1 MTESLASASLHTIE
15 LGVDGMHCGGCTG
28 RVQRALAGVPGVVDA
43 TVDLERQAA
52 TITARETVEPARLV
66 DAVGAAGYR
75 ATVREAVA
83 GSDAMA
89 AQGKHEGSPGVAAT
103 VLLDIDGMTCASCV
117 SRVEKALAKVP
128 GVTRASVNLA
138 TERATV
144 EASADVSAARLVE
157 AVEQAGYQATPVEPA
172 PSAATLESVD
182 HKAAH
187 SVELDIDGMT
197 CASCVSRVEKALEKV
212 PGVTHASVNL
222 ATERATVEASADV
235 SAARLVEAVE
245 QAGYQAT
252 PIESARAA
260 ATSEP
265 VHHKAAHSVELDID
279 GMTCASCVSRVEK
292 ALEKVPGVTHASVN
306 LATERATVEASADV
320 SAARL
325 VEAVEQAGYGA
336 TPIEPARAAVTS
348 EPADHKAA
356 RSIDLD
362 IDGMTCA
369 SCVSRVEKALV
380 KVPGVTHASVNLA
393 TERATVEASA
403 DVSAARLA
411 EAVEQA
417 GYRAAP
423 VESAPSA
430 AASEPVHHK
439 AAHSVEFDI
448 DGMTCAS
455 CVSRVEKAL
464 AKVPGVARAT
474 VNLATERATVEASAD
489 VSAPRL
495 AEAVEQAGYHA
506 TPVESAPSAVT
517 SAPIDRDATHSIDLD
532 IGGMTCASCVSRVEK
547 ALEKV
552 PGVTHAS
559 VNLATERASVRAAG
573 PLDVD
578 ALIAAVTTAGYRATP
593 APAPSPAADANAA
606 ASSLPAAP
614 DRDARKRQ
622 EALRERNLVIASAVL
637 SAPLVAPMLAAPLG
651 IDAMLPGWLQLVLAS
666 IVQFGFGARFYR
678 AAWHAVKAR
687 AGNMDLLVALGTSA
701 AYGLSLWMLLRDPAH
716 PGHLYFEAS
725 AVIVTL
731 VRFGKWL
738 EARAKRQT
746 TDAIRALN
754 ALRPDRARIVDNGV
768 ERDVPLAQVRVG
780 TIVSVRPGER
790 LPVDGRVVSGR
801 SHVDESLITGESL
814 PVPKDDGDAVT
825 AGSINGEG
833 ALVVETTAIGAETT
847 LARIIRLVESAQAEK
862 APIQRLVDRVS
873 AVFVPAILGI
883 AVLTLVGW
891 LLAGAGAETAILNAV
906 AVLVIACPCALGL
919 ATPAAIM
926 AGTGVAARHGVLIKD
941 AQALEL
947 AQRATVIAFDKTG
960 TLTEGKPSVTA
971 FDAVDLPR
979 DDALALAA
987 AVQRHS
993 DHPLARAVVAA
1004 YDAQRN
1010 AQAAPVATDARAVA
1024 GRGVEAR
1031 VDGRLLA
1038 LGSTRWRDELGI
1050 VVPPALD
1057 ARAAELER
1065 AGNTISWL
1073 MHADAPR
1080 AAIAL
1085 IAFGDTVKPGARD
1098 AIAALADRHVA
1109 SVLVTGD
1116 NRGSA
1121 AAVAAALGIDEV
1133 HAQVLPDDKARVVA
1147 SLKREHGGVVA
1158 MVGDGINDAPALAA
1172 ADVGIAMA
1180 TGTDVAMHTAG
1191 ITLMRGDPALV
1202 ADAIDI
1208 SKRTYRKI
1216 QQNLFWAFV
1225 YNLIGV
1231 PLAALG
1237 WLNPVIAGAAM
1248 AFSSVSVVT
1257 NALLLRR
1264 WKGRAR

>member
-1 MTESLASASLHTIE
+1 MTEPLASAALNTIV
-15 LGVDGMHCGGCTG
+15 LTVDGMHCGGCTG

-43 TVDLERQAA
+43 AVDLADRSATVSAHDTVD
-52 TITARETVEPARLV
+52 PARLV
-66 DAVGAAGYR
+66 EAVSDAGYR
-75 ATVREAVA
+75 ATLRESADTSERHA
-83 GSDAMA
+83 DA
-89 AQGKHEGSPGVAAT
+89 AAT
-103 VLLDIDGMTCASCV
+103 ASPAAPATAPIELEIEGMTCASCV
-117 SRVEKALAKVP
+117 ARVEKALANVP

-144 EASADVSAARLVE
+144 DAAAGVTTTQLLD
-157 AVEQAGYQATPVEPA
+157 AVRQAGYQATPVAEPEPA
-172 PSAATLESVD
+172 VAPDAALG
-182 HKAAH
+182 A
-187 SVELDIDGMT
+187 
-197 CASCVSRVEKALEKV
+197 
-212 PGVTHASVNL
+212 
-222 ATERATVEASADV
+222 
-235 SAARLVEAVE
+235 
-245 QAGYQAT
+245 
-252 PIESARAA
+252 IE
-260 ATSEP
+260 
-265 VHHKAAHSVELDID
+265 
-279 GMTCASCVSRVEK
+279 
-292 ALEKVPGVTHASVN
+292 
-306 LATERATVEASADV
+306 
-320 SAARL
+320 
-325 VEAVEQAGYGA
+325 
-336 TPIEPARAAVTS
+336 
-348 EPADHKAA
+348 
-356 RSIDLD
+356 
-362 IDGMTCA
+362 
-369 SCVSRVEKALV
+369 
-380 KVPGVTHASVNLA
+380 
-393 TERATVEASA
+393 
-403 DVSAARLA
+403 
-411 EAVEQA
+411 
-417 GYRAAP
+417 
-423 VESAPSA
+423 
-430 AASEPVHHK
+430 
-439 AAHSVEFDI
+439 
-448 DGMTCAS
+448 
-455 CVSRVEKAL
+455 
-464 AKVPGVARAT
+464 
-474 VNLATERATVEASAD
+474 
-489 VSAPRL
+489 
-495 AEAVEQAGYHA
+495 
-506 TPVESAPSAVT
+506 
-517 SAPIDRDATHSIDLD
+517 LD
-532 IGGMTCASCVSRVEK
+532 IGGMTCASCAGRVEK
-547 ALEKV
+547 ALANV
-552 PGVTHAS
+552 PGVARAS
-559 VNLATERASVRAAG
+559 VNLATERAMVHGAA
-573 PLDVD
+573 PLDPA
-578 ALIAAVTTAGYRATP
+578 ALIAAVTAAGYRASRVAAPAGKSGTP
-593 APAPSPAADANAA
+593 ATTGAPAGAKPDAAKATDA
-606 ASSLPAAP
+606 
-614 DRDARKRQ
+614 DTRKRR
-622 EALRERNLVIASAVL
+622 EAIRERNLVIAAALL
-637 SAPLVAPMLAAPLG
+637 SAPLIAPMFAAPFG
-651 IDAMLPGWLQLVLAS
+651 VDAMLNGWLQLVLAS
-666 IVQFGFGARFYR
+666 LVQFGFGARFYR
-678 AAWHAVKAR
+678 AAWHAIKAR

-701 AYGLSLWMLLRDPAH
+701 AYGLSLWMLLRDPMH

-725 AVIVTL
+725 AVIITL

-746 TDAIRALN
+746 TEAIRALN
-754 ALRPDRARIVDNGV
+754 ALRPDRARIVEHGV

-780 TIVSVRPGER
+780 TAVSIRPGER
-790 LPVDGRVVSGR
+790 VPVDGRVVSGR
-801 SHVDESLITGESL
+801 SHIDESLITGESL
-814 PVPKDDGDAVT
+814 PVAKDDGDPVT

-883 AVLTLVGW
+883 AALTLIGW
-891 LLAGAGAETAILNAV
+891 LIAGAGAETAILNAV

-971 FDAVDLPR
+971 FDAVGLPR
-979 DDALALAA
+979 DEALALAA

-1004 YDAQRN
+1004 HHADVAARGG
-1010 AQAAPVATDARAVA
+1010 AMSAPVATDARAVA

-1031 VDGRLLA
+1031 VAGRLLA

-1050 VVPPALD
+1050 AVPPALD

-1073 MHADAPR
+1073 MRADAPR
-1080 AAIAL
+1080 APLAL

-1098 AIAALADRHVA
+1098 AIAALAARGVA
-1109 SVLVTGD
+1109 CVLVTGD

-1121 AAVAAALGIDEV
+1121 AAVAASLGIGEV

-1147 SLKREHGGVVA
+1147 ALKRTHDGIVA

-1191 ITLMRGDPALV
+1191 ITLMRGDPSLV

-1225 YNLIGV
+1225 YNLVGV

>member
-83 GSDAMA
+83 GSDATA
-89 AQGKHEGSPGVAAT
+89 AQAGHEASPGAAAT
-103 VLLDIDGMTCASCV
+103 VLIDIDGMTCASCV
-117 SRVEKALAKVP
+117 SRVEKALA
-128 GVTRASVNLA
+128 
-138 TERATV
+138 
-144 EASADVSAARLVE
+144 
-157 AVEQAGYQATPVEPA
+157 
-172 PSAATLESVD
+172 
-182 HKAAH
+182 
-187 SVELDIDGMT
+187 
-197 CASCVSRVEKALEKV
+197 KV

-245 QAGYQAT
+245 QAGYRAT
-252 PIESARAA
+252 PVESAPSA
-260 ATSEP
+260 ATSAP
-265 VHHKAAHSVELDID
+265 VDHKAAHSVELDID

-292 ALEKVPGVTHASVN
+292 ALAKVPGVTHASVN
-306 LATERATVEASADV
+306 LATERATVDASVEV

-325 VEAVEQAGYGA
+325 VEAVEQAGYQA
-336 TPIEPARAAVTS
+336 TPIESARAAATS
-348 EPADHKAA
+348 EPVHHKAA

-369 SCVSRVEKALV
+369 SCVSRVEKALAKV
-380 KVPGVTHASVNLA
+380 PGVAHASVNLATERATVEASVDVSAARLVEAVEQAGYRATPVESAPSAATSAPVDHKAAHSVELDIDGMTCASCVSRVEKALAKVPGVTHASVNLA

-411 EAVEQA
+411 EAIEQA
-417 GYRAAP
+417 GYR
-423 VESAPSA
+423 
-430 AASEPVHHK
+430 
-439 AAHSVEFDI
+439 
-448 DGMTCAS
+448 
-455 CVSRVEKAL
+455 
-464 AKVPGVARAT
+464 
-474 VNLATERATVEASAD
+474 
-489 VSAPRL
+489 
-495 AEAVEQAGYHA
+495 A
-506 TPVESAPSAVT
+506 TPVESAPSPARST
-517 SAPIDRDATHSIDLD
+517 SAEREATHSIDLD

-593 APAPSPAADANAA
+593 APAPAPAPSADANAA
-606 ASSLPAAP
+606 ASSAPASP

-637 SAPLVAPMLAAPLG
+637 SAPLVAPMLTAPLG

>member
-1 MTESLASASLHTIE
+1 MTEPLASVALHTIE
-15 LGVDGMHCGGCTG
+15 LSVDGMHCGGCTG
-28 RVQRALAGVPGVVDA
+28 RVQRALAAVPGVVDA
-43 TVDLERQAA
+43 TVDLDAHTA
-52 TITARETVEPARLV
+52 TVTAQETVDAAQLV
-66 DAVGAAGYR
+66 ETVGAAGYR
-75 ATVREAVA
+75 AAVREPVRETAAAPHAPPAEVPPA
-83 GSDAMA
+83 AMA
-89 AQGKHEGSPGVAAT
+89 AATSTTSCPLPAGNTIELDIDGMTCASCVSRVEKALAKVPGVSRASVNLATERAT
-103 VLLDIDGMTCASCV
+103 VDAAANVSAAQLVATVKQAGYGATPTVTDAGAAAFAPAAPAAPASIELDIDGMTCASCV

-144 EASADVSAARLVE
+144 DAAPEVTAARLAD
-157 AVEQAGYQATPVEPA
+157 AV
-172 PSAATLESVD
+172 
-182 HKAAH
+182 K
-187 SVELDIDGMT
+187 
-197 CASCVSRVEKALEKV
+197 
-212 PGVTHASVNL
+212 
-222 ATERATVEASADV
+222 
-235 SAARLVEAVE
+235 
-245 QAGYQAT
+245 
-252 PIESARAA
+252 
-260 ATSEP
+260 
-265 VHHKAAHSVELDID
+265 
-279 GMTCASCVSRVEK
+279 
-292 ALEKVPGVTHASVN
+292 
-306 LATERATVEASADV
+306 
-320 SAARL
+320 
-325 VEAVEQAGYGA
+325 QAGYGA
-336 TPIEPARAAVTS
+336 TPVAGVPIPPAVSTA
-348 EPADHKAA
+348 PADLE
-356 RSIDLD
+356 LD
-362 IDGMTCA
+362 IGGMTCA
-369 SCVSRVEKALV
+369 SC
-380 KVPGVTHASVNLA
+380 
-393 TERATVEASA
+393 
-403 DVSAARLA
+403 
-411 EAVEQA
+411 A
-417 GYRAAP
+417 G
-423 VESAPSA
+423 
-430 AASEPVHHK
+430 
-439 AAHSVEFDI
+439 
-448 DGMTCAS
+448 
-455 CVSRVEKAL
+455 RVEKAL
-464 AKVPGVARAT
+464 AAVPGVARAT
-474 VNLATERATVEASAD
+474 VNLATERASVHG
-489 VSAPRL
+489 
-495 AEAVEQAGYHA
+495 AGALDAA
-506 TPVESAPSAVT
+506 T
-517 SAPIDRDATHSIDLD
+517 
-532 IGGMTCASCVSRVEK
+532 
-547 ALEKV
+547 
-552 PGVTHAS
+552 
-559 VNLATERASVRAAG
+559 
-573 PLDVD
+573 
-578 ALIAAVTTAGYRATP
+578 LIAAVTTAGYRASLT
-593 APAPSPAADANAA
+593 AASSAGAAADAAA
-606 ASSLPAAP
+606 HPASAEQDP
-614 DRDARKRQ
+614 DARKRR
-622 EALRERNLVIASAVL
+622 EAIRERDLVIWSAVL
-637 SAPLVAPMLAAPLG
+637 SAPLVAPMLVAPFG
-651 IDAMLPGWLQLVLAS
+651 IDLMLPGWLQLMLAS
-666 IVQFGFGARFYR
+666 IVQFGYGARFYR

-687 AGNMDLLVALGTSA
+687 TGNMDLLVALGTSA
-701 AYGLSLWMLLRDPAH
+701 AYGLSLWMLLRAPLH

-738 EARAKRQT
+738 ESRAKRQT

-754 ALRPDRARIVDNGV
+754 ALRPDRARVVEHGI

-780 TIVSVRPGER
+780 TRVSIRPGER
-790 LPVDGRVVSGR
+790 VPVDGRIVSGR
-801 SHVDESLITGESL
+801 SHIDESLITGESL

-873 AVFVPAILGI
+873 EVFVPAILGI
-883 AVLTLVGW
+883 ALLTLVGW
-891 LLAGAGAETAILNAV
+891 LIAGAGTETAILNAV

-947 AQRATVIAFDKTG
+947 AQRTTVIAFDKTG

-971 FDAVDLPR
+971 FEAVDVPH
-979 DDALALAA
+979 DEALALAA
-987 AVQRHS
+987 AVQRQS

-1004 YDAQRN
+1004 HDADV
-1010 AQAAPVATDARAVA
+1010 AAHDADVAAHDADVAARGNVQPSAIAADARAVA

-1031 VDGRLLA
+1031 VDGQLLA

-1050 VVPPALD
+1050 AVPPALD
-1057 ARAAELER
+1057 IRAAELER

-1073 MHADAPR
+1073 MRADAPR
-1080 AAIAL
+1080 ALLAL

-1098 AIAALADRHVA
+1098 AIAALSARGIA

-1121 AAVAAALGIDEV
+1121 AAVAASLGIGEV

-1147 SLKREHGGVVA
+1147 ELKRTHGGIVA

-1225 YNLIGV
+1225 YNLVGV

>member
-1 MTESLASASLHTIE
+1 MTEPLASAALNTIV
-15 LGVDGMHCGGCTG
+15 LTVDGMHCGGCTG

-43 TVDLERQAA
+43 AVDLADRSATVSAHDTVD
-52 TITARETVEPARLV
+52 PARLV
-66 DAVGAAGYR
+66 EAVSDAGYR
-75 ATVREAVA
+75 ATLRESADTSGRHA
-83 GSDAMA
+83 DA
-89 AQGKHEGSPGVAAT
+89 AAT
-103 VLLDIDGMTCASCV
+103 ASPAAPATAPIELEIEGMTCASCV
-117 SRVEKALAKVP
+117 ARVEKALAGVP
-128 GVTRASVNLA
+128 GVTRVSVNLATERATVDAAGVPASQLAHAVKQAGYQATPVAEPEPAIAPDAALGAIELDIGGMTCASCAGRVEKALSNVPGVARASVNLA

-144 EASADVSAARLVE
+144 H
-157 AVEQAGYQATPVEPA
+157 G
-172 PSAATLESVD
+172 
-182 HKAAH
+182 
-187 SVELDIDGMT
+187 
-197 CASCVSRVEKALEKV
+197 
-212 PGVTHASVNL
+212 
-222 ATERATVEASADV
+222 
-235 SAARLVEAVE
+235 
-245 QAGYQAT
+245 
-252 PIESARAA
+252 
-260 ATSEP
+260 
-265 VHHKAAHSVELDID
+265 
-279 GMTCASCVSRVEK
+279 
-292 ALEKVPGVTHASVN
+292 
-306 LATERATVEASADV
+306 
-320 SAARL
+320 
-325 VEAVEQAGYGA
+325 
-336 TPIEPARAAVTS
+336 
-348 EPADHKAA
+348 
-356 RSIDLD
+356 
-362 IDGMTCA
+362 
-369 SCVSRVEKALV
+369 
-380 KVPGVTHASVNLA
+380 
-393 TERATVEASA
+393 
-403 DVSAARLA
+403 
-411 EAVEQA
+411 
-417 GYRAAP
+417 AAP
-423 VESAPSA
+423 LAPA
-430 AASEPVHHK
+430 
-439 AAHSVEFDI
+439 
-448 DGMTCAS
+448 
-455 CVSRVEKAL
+455 
-464 AKVPGVARAT
+464 
-474 VNLATERATVEASAD
+474 
-489 VSAPRL
+489 
-495 AEAVEQAGYHA
+495 
-506 TPVESAPSAVT
+506 
-517 SAPIDRDATHSIDLD
+517 
-532 IGGMTCASCVSRVEK
+532 
-547 ALEKV
+547 
-552 PGVTHAS
+552 
-559 VNLATERASVRAAG
+559 
-573 PLDVD
+573 
-578 ALIAAVTTAGYRATP
+578 ALIAAVTAAGYRASRVAAPP
-593 APAPSPAADANAA
+593 AG
-606 ASSLPAAP
+606 ASGLPAAAGAP
-614 DRDARKRQ
+614 ASQKPGATNADTRKRR
-622 EALRERNLVIASAVL
+622 EAIRERNLVIAAALL
-637 SAPLVAPMLAAPLG
+637 SAPLIAPMFAAPFG
-651 IDAMLPGWLQLVLAS
+651 VDAMLNGWLQLVLAS
-666 IVQFGFGARFYR
+666 LVQFGFGARFYR
-678 AAWHAVKAR
+678 AAWHAIKAR

-701 AYGLSLWMLLRDPAH
+701 AYGLSLWMLLRDPMH

-725 AVIVTL
+725 AVIITL

-746 TDAIRALN
+746 TEAIRALN
-754 ALRPDRARIVDNGV
+754 ALRPDRARIVEHGV

-780 TIVSVRPGER
+780 TAVSIRPGER
-790 LPVDGRVVSGR
+790 VPVDGRVVSGR
-801 SHVDESLITGESL
+801 SHIDESLITGESL
-814 PVPKDDGDAVT
+814 PVAKDDGDPVT

-883 AVLTLVGW
+883 AALTLIGW
-891 LLAGAGAETAILNAV
+891 LIAGAGAETAILNAV

-971 FDAVDLPR
+971 FDAVGLPR
-979 DDALALAA
+979 DEALALAA

-1004 YDAQRN
+1004 HHADVAARGG
-1010 AQAAPVATDARAVA
+1010 ATSAPVATDARAVA

-1031 VDGRLLA
+1031 VAGRLLA

-1050 VVPPALD
+1050 AVPPALD

-1073 MHADAPR
+1073 MRADAPR
-1080 AAIAL
+1080 APLAL

-1098 AIAALADRHVA
+1098 AIAALAARGVA

-1121 AAVAAALGIDEV
+1121 AAVAASLGIGEV

-1147 SLKREHGGVVA
+1147 ELKRTHDGIVA

-1191 ITLMRGDPALV
+1191 ITLMRGDPSLV

-1208 SKRTYRKI
+1208 STRTYRKI

-1225 YNLIGV
+1225 YNLVGV

>member
-75 ATVREAVA
+75 ATVRGAVA

-89 AQGKHEGSPGVAAT
+89 AQAKHEARPGAAAT

-128 GVTRASVNLA
+128 GVTHASVNLA

-144 EASADVSAARLVE
+144 EASADVSAARLAK
-157 AVEQAGYQATPVEPA
+157 AVEQAGYR
-172 PSAATLESVD
+172 ATLIESAPAAVTSQPID

-197 CASCVSRVEKALEKV
+197 CASCVSRVEKALAKV

-222 ATERATVEASADV
+222 ATERATVEASAEV

-245 QAGYQAT
+245 QAGYRAT
-252 PIESARAA
+252 LIESA
-260 ATSEP
+260 
-265 VHHKAAHSVELDID
+265 
-279 GMTCASCVSRVEK
+279 
-292 ALEKVPGVTHASVN
+292 
-306 LATERATVEASADV
+306 
-320 SAARL
+320 
-325 VEAVEQAGYGA
+325 
-336 TPIEPARAAVTS
+336 PA
-348 EPADHKAA
+348 
-356 RSIDLD
+356 
-362 IDGMTCA
+362 
-369 SCVSRVEKALV
+369 
-380 KVPGVTHASVNLA
+380 
-393 TERATVEASA
+393 
-403 DVSAARLA
+403 
-411 EAVEQA
+411 
-417 GYRAAP
+417 
-423 VESAPSA
+423 
-430 AASEPVHHK
+430 
-439 AAHSVEFDI
+439 
-448 DGMTCAS
+448 
-455 CVSRVEKAL
+455 
-464 AKVPGVARAT
+464 
-474 VNLATERATVEASAD
+474 
-489 VSAPRL
+489 
-495 AEAVEQAGYHA
+495 
-506 TPVESAPSAVT
+506 AVT
-517 SAPIDRDATHSIDLD
+517 SAPVDRDATHSIDLD

-573 PLDVD
+573 PLDAD
-578 ALIAAVTTAGYRATP
+578 ALIAAVTNAGYRATL
-593 APAPSPAADANAA
+593 AAAPSAGAKAA
-606 ASSLPAAP
+606 ASSIPAAP

-651 IDAMLPGWLQLVLAS
+651 IDPMLPGWLQLVLAS

-1073 MHADAPR
+1073 MRADAPR

-1121 AAVAAALGIDEV
+1121 AAVAAALGIGEV

>member
-1 MTESLASASLHTIE
+1 MTEPLASAALNTIV
-15 LGVDGMHCGGCTG
+15 LTVDGMHCGGCTG

-43 TVDLERQAA
+43 AVDLADRSATVSAHDTVD
-52 TITARETVEPARLV
+52 PARLV
-66 DAVGAAGYR
+66 EAVSDAGYR
-75 ATVREAVA
+75 ATLRESADTSERHA
-83 GSDAMA
+83 DAA
-89 AQGKHEGSPGVAAT
+89 AAT
-103 VLLDIDGMTCASCV
+103 ASPAAPATAPIELEIEGMTCASCV
-117 SRVEKALAKVP
+117 ARVEKALAGVP
-128 GVTRASVNLA
+128 GVTRVSVNLATERATVDAAGVPASQLAHAVKQAGYQATPVAEPEPAIAPDAALGAIELDIGGMTCASCAGRVEKALSNVPGVARASVNLA

-144 EASADVSAARLVE
+144 H
-157 AVEQAGYQATPVEPA
+157 G
-172 PSAATLESVD
+172 
-182 HKAAH
+182 
-187 SVELDIDGMT
+187 
-197 CASCVSRVEKALEKV
+197 
-212 PGVTHASVNL
+212 
-222 ATERATVEASADV
+222 
-235 SAARLVEAVE
+235 
-245 QAGYQAT
+245 
-252 PIESARAA
+252 
-260 ATSEP
+260 
-265 VHHKAAHSVELDID
+265 
-279 GMTCASCVSRVEK
+279 
-292 ALEKVPGVTHASVN
+292 
-306 LATERATVEASADV
+306 
-320 SAARL
+320 
-325 VEAVEQAGYGA
+325 
-336 TPIEPARAAVTS
+336 
-348 EPADHKAA
+348 
-356 RSIDLD
+356 
-362 IDGMTCA
+362 
-369 SCVSRVEKALV
+369 
-380 KVPGVTHASVNLA
+380 
-393 TERATVEASA
+393 
-403 DVSAARLA
+403 
-411 EAVEQA
+411 
-417 GYRAAP
+417 AAP
-423 VESAPSA
+423 LAPA
-430 AASEPVHHK
+430 
-439 AAHSVEFDI
+439 
-448 DGMTCAS
+448 
-455 CVSRVEKAL
+455 
-464 AKVPGVARAT
+464 
-474 VNLATERATVEASAD
+474 
-489 VSAPRL
+489 
-495 AEAVEQAGYHA
+495 
-506 TPVESAPSAVT
+506 
-517 SAPIDRDATHSIDLD
+517 
-532 IGGMTCASCVSRVEK
+532 
-547 ALEKV
+547 
-552 PGVTHAS
+552 
-559 VNLATERASVRAAG
+559 
-573 PLDVD
+573 
-578 ALIAAVTTAGYRATP
+578 ALIAAVTAAGYRASRVAAPP
-593 APAPSPAADANAA
+593 AG
-606 ASSLPAAP
+606 ASGLPAAAGAP
-614 DRDARKRQ
+614 ASQKPGATNTDTRKRR
-622 EALRERNLVIASAVL
+622 EAIRERNLVIAAALL
-637 SAPLVAPMLAAPLG
+637 SAPLIAPMFAAPFG
-651 IDAMLPGWLQLVLAS
+651 VDAMLNGWLQLVLAS
-666 IVQFGFGARFYR
+666 LVQFGFGARFYR
-678 AAWHAVKAR
+678 AAWHAIKAR

-701 AYGLSLWMLLRDPAH
+701 AYGLSLWMLLRDPMH

-725 AVIVTL
+725 AVIITL

-746 TDAIRALN
+746 TEAIRALN
-754 ALRPDRARIVDNGV
+754 ALRPDRARIVEHGV

-780 TIVSVRPGER
+780 TAVSIRPGER
-790 LPVDGRVVSGR
+790 VPVDGRVVSGR
-801 SHVDESLITGESL
+801 SHIDESLITGESL
-814 PVPKDDGDAVT
+814 PVAKDDGDPVT

-883 AVLTLVGW
+883 AALTLIGW
-891 LLAGAGAETAILNAV
+891 LIAGAGAETAILNAV

-971 FDAVDLPR
+971 FDAVGLPR
-979 DDALALAA
+979 DEALALAA

-1004 YDAQRN
+1004 HHADVAARGG
-1010 AQAAPVATDARAVA
+1010 ATSAPVATDARAVA

-1031 VDGRLLA
+1031 VAGRLLA

-1050 VVPPALD
+1050 AVPPALD

-1073 MHADAPR
+1073 MRADAPR
-1080 AAIAL
+1080 APLAL

-1098 AIAALADRHVA
+1098 AIAALAARGVA

-1121 AAVAAALGIDEV
+1121 AAVAASLGIGEV

-1147 SLKREHGGVVA
+1147 ALKRTHDGIVA

-1191 ITLMRGDPALV
+1191 ITLMRGDPSLV

-1208 SKRTYRKI
+1208 STRTYRKI

-1225 YNLIGV
+1225 YNLVGV

>member
-1 MTESLASASLHTIE
+1 MTEPLASAGLQTIE
-15 LGVDGMHCGGCTG
+15 LTIDGMHCGGCTG
-28 RVQRALAGVPGVVDA
+28 RVERALAAVPGVVEA
-43 TVDLERQAA
+43 AVDLDAQAA
-52 TITARETVEPARLV
+52 TVTAQDTVEPAQLV
-66 DAVGAAGYR
+66 DAVGTAGYR
-75 ATVREAVA
+75 ATVREAAFEAVA
-83 GSDAMA
+83 A
-89 AQGKHEGSPGVAAT
+89 AQAHHAPRVEALHAAPAAPPAPAAT
-103 VLLDIDGMTCASCV
+103 IELEIDGMTCASCV

-138 TERATV
+138 TERATID
-144 EASADVSAARLVE
+144 AAPDVSASRLAE
-157 AVEQAGYQATPVEPA
+157 AVQ
-172 PSAATLESVD
+172 
-182 HKAAH
+182 
-187 SVELDIDGMT
+187 
-197 CASCVSRVEKALEKV
+197 
-212 PGVTHASVNL
+212 
-222 ATERATVEASADV
+222 
-235 SAARLVEAVE
+235 
-245 QAGYQAT
+245 
-252 PIESARAA
+252 
-260 ATSEP
+260 
-265 VHHKAAHSVELDID
+265 
-279 GMTCASCVSRVEK
+279 
-292 ALEKVPGVTHASVN
+292 
-306 LATERATVEASADV
+306 
-320 SAARL
+320 
-325 VEAVEQAGYGA
+325 QAGYGA
-336 TPIEPARAAVTS
+336 TAVAAT
-348 EPADHKAA
+348 PP
-356 RSIDLD
+356 L
-362 IDGMTCA
+362 
-369 SCVSRVEKALV
+369 
-380 KVPGVTHASVNLA
+380 
-393 TERATVEASA
+393 
-403 DVSAARLA
+403 
-411 EAVEQA
+411 
-417 GYRAAP
+417 
-423 VESAPSA
+423 
-430 AASEPVHHK
+430 AASRDL
-439 AAHSVEFDI
+439 EF
-448 DGMTCAS
+448 
-455 CVSRVEKAL
+455 
-464 AKVPGVARAT
+464 
-474 VNLATERATVEASAD
+474 
-489 VSAPRL
+489 
-495 AEAVEQAGYHA
+495 
-506 TPVESAPSAVT
+506 
-517 SAPIDRDATHSIDLD
+517 D
-532 IGGMTCASCVSRVEK
+532 IGGMTCASCAGRVEK
-547 ALEKV
+547 ALAAV
-552 PGVTHAS
+552 PGVARAS
-559 VNLATERASVRAAG
+559 VNLATERASVHGAGALDAA
-573 PLDVD
+573 
-578 ALIAAVTTAGYRATP
+578 ALIAAVTTAGYRA
-593 APAPSPAADANAA
+593 
-606 ASSLPAAP
+606 SLAAAP
-614 DRDARKRQ
+614 DVGTGAAAEVPAGDAAQAPEARKRR
-622 EALRERNLVIASAVL
+622 EAIRERNLVIGSAVL
-637 SAPLVAPMLAAPLG
+637 SAPLIVPMLVAPFG

-687 AGNMDLLVALGTSA
+687 TGNMDLLVALGTSA
-701 AYGLSLWMLLRDPAH
+701 AFGLSLWMLVRDPVD

-746 TDAIRALN
+746 TEAIRALN
-754 ALRPDRARIVDNGV
+754 ALRPDRARVVEHGV

-780 TIVSVRPGER
+780 TTVSIRPGER
-790 LPVDGRVVSGR
+790 VPVDGRIVSGR

-814 PVPKDDGDAVT
+814 PVPKDDGDPVT

-833 ALVVETTAIGAETT
+833 ALVVATTAIGAETT

-873 AVFVPAILGI
+873 EVFVPAILGI
-883 AVLTLVGW
+883 AVLTLIGW
-891 LLAGAGAETAILNAV
+891 LIAGAGTETAILNAV

-947 AQRATVIAFDKTG
+947 AQRTTVIAFDKTG

-971 FDAVDLPR
+971 FDAVGVPR
-979 DDALALAA
+979 EQALALAA
-987 AVQRHS
+987 AVQRQS

-1004 YDAQRN
+1004 HEADVVARGV
-1010 AQAAPVATDARAVA
+1010 AAGSADIVAADARAVA
-1024 GRGVEAR
+1024 GRGVQAH
-1031 VDGRLLA
+1031 VDGQLLA

-1050 VVPPALD
+1050 DVPPELD
-1057 ARAAELER
+1057 ARAAELEH

-1073 MHADAPR
+1073 MRADAPR
-1080 AAIAL
+1080 ALLAL

-1098 AIAALADRHVA
+1098 AIAALSARGVA

-1116 NRGSA
+1116 NHGSA
-1121 AAVAAALGIDEV
+1121 AAVAAALGIGEV

-1147 SLKREHGGVVA
+1147 ELKRTHGGVVA